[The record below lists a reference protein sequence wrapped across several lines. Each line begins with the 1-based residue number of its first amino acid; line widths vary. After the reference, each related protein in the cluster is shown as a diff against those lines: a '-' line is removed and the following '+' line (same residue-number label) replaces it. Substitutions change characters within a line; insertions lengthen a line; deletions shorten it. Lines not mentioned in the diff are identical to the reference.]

1 MMVLGI
7 QLGVE
12 KGFVW
17 VGWVVGGHIG
27 NLDFQLS
34 FVCGIL
40 PQSYVGFLGGICHGI
55 Y

>member
-17 VGWVVGGHIG
+17 VGWRVGVHTGNLGFQLAFVGG
-27 NLDFQLS
+27 
-34 FVCGIL
+34 VL
-40 PQSYVGFLGGICHGI
+40 PRTYVGFLQGICHGI